1 MAPRSAKPSSAPL
14 AKPKPLVERRG
25 IVRKLIA
32 IKSWGLSE
40 WSTLASVLC
49 AIDCTVLPALM
60 TVVPLLGWASPHS
73 MHSLHHFSHWAAIY
87 VMVPLAL
94 LAIISNFLRLRSVVL
109 SLWGLFGAALVFVAH
124 QHDILLLLPPQHH
137 SFASFAQSW
146 HTAISLFGAANI
158 ILSNYISHQ
167 RLHQS
172 HSCCS
177 HNQHHH
183 RSTHATST
191 NIPVK
196 YKREGTGD
204 EEEMVEKRTTAN
216 FIPVNYKTAEDIK
229 MSREDFIPL
238 VRGDGSGSNSRPR
251 TPVESKGP
259 CS

>member
-1 MAPRSAKPSSAPL
+1 MAPRSARPTSAPL
-14 AKPKPLVERRG
+14 AKPKPLVEGRG
-25 IVRKLIA
+25 VVRKLIA

-49 AIDCTVLPALM
+49 AIDCTVLPAVM
-60 TVVPLLGWASPHS
+60 TIVPLLGWASPDS

-94 LAIISNFLRLRSVVL
+94 LAILSNYLRLRSVLL
-109 SLWGLFGAALVFVAH
+109 SLWGLFGVALIFVAH
-124 QHDILLLLPPQHH
+124 QHEILLLLPPQHH

-167 RLHQS
+167 RLHQQ

-177 HNQHHH
+177 QHNH
-183 RSTHATST
+183 RSTHTTS
-191 NIPVK
+191 IPVK
-196 YKREGTGD
+196 YRTEEKGD
-204 EEEMVEKRTTAN
+204 EEEEMMEKKTTAN
-216 FIPVNYKTAEDIK
+216 FIPLNYKTSEDMK
-229 MSREDFIPL
+229 MSREDIIPH
-238 VRGDGSGSNSRPR
+238 VRGEGSGSNSRPR
-251 TPVESKGP
+251 TPVESKDP